1 MAFRVPRTCWRAR
14 FSHFHVGKCVTC
26 VTTNLIDDV
35 RSWGVFAS
43 VFSRLSKNRLNPK
56 RAPFLVPCL
65 VIFERSIVCFYRDIL
80 EKMKLILA
88 FCSICERENF
98 WKALFPFAFFL
109 SLVLIGLTFNWSKL
123 RISVDFCV
131 VLIFFRLF

>member
-1 MAFRVPRTCWRAR
+1 M
-14 FSHFHVGKCVTC
+14 GKCVTC

-65 VIFERSIVCFYRDIL
+65 AIFERSIVCFYRDIL

-98 WKALFPFAFFL
+98 WKALFPFAFSELGPDRVNFQ
-109 SLVLIGLTFNWSKL
+109 LV
-123 RISVDFCV
+123 
-131 VLIFFRLF
+131 

>member
-1 MAFRVPRTCWRAR
+1 M
-14 FSHFHVGKCVTC
+14 GKCVTC

-65 VIFERSIVCFYRDIL
+65 AIFERSIVCFYRDIL

-109 SLVLIGLTFNWSKL
+109 SMVLLGLTFNWSKL
-123 RISVDFCV
+123 RISVDFSCGFD
-131 VLIFFRLF
+131 IFQIILTVFPLEFSNSSSPQI

>member
-1 MAFRVPRTCWRAR
+1 M
-14 FSHFHVGKCVTC
+14 GKCVTC

-43 VFSRLSKNRLNPK
+43 VFSRLSKNHLNLK

-65 VIFERSIVCFYRDIL
+65 AIFERSIVCFYRDIL

-98 WKALFPFAFFL
+98 LKALFPFAFSELGPFRVNFQ
-109 SLVLIGLTFNWSKL
+109 LV
-123 RISVDFCV
+123 
-131 VLIFFRLF
+131 